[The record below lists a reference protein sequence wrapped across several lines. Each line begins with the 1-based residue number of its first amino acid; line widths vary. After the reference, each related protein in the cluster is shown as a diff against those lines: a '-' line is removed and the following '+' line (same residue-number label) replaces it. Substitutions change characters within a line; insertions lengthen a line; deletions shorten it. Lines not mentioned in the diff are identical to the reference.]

1 MKTSKLKIGILGK
14 SSYICSRFS
23 KYISDSDFELEKI
36 DCKNNA
42 WGSVD
47 FSKYDSL
54 LCPIGIAHVSTDPS
68 MESKYYAI
76 NRDLPVEIAK
86 KAKVCGVKQ
95 FVFFSSMIVYGADKP
110 IGNDFIIN
118 DSTESVP
125 ENFYGKSKLEAEEEL
140 LKLQD
145 DNFGVAILRIPMV
158 YGPGC
163 KGNFPQLL
171 KVAKK
176 SPFCPNIKNKRSM
189 IYVDNLCE
197 FLRLVIENK
206 KSGIFYPQ
214 NSEYVSTVDI
224 IKTAAKYFKHKII
237 FIRLFNPLIKLLS
250 KRFGVI
256 NKIFGTKIY
265 DMSLSPDVEKYN
277 KVDFETSIKE
287 CVLAF
292 K

>member
-1 MKTSKLKIGILGK
+1 MIAILGK
-14 SSYICSRFS
+14 NSYICNRF
-23 KYISDSDFELEKI
+23 KQFVETKGIQTV
-36 DCKNNA
+36 
-42 WGSVD
+42 SVD
-47 FSKYDSL
+47 CRNNTWKSFDFSQVNTV
-54 LCPIGIAHVSTDPS
+54 LCPLGIAHVSTNPS
-68 MESKYYAI
+68 MEAQYYAV
-76 NRDLPVEIAK
+76 NRDLPVEIAEYTK
-86 KAKVCGVKQ
+86 SFGVKK

-110 IGNDFIIN
+110 LGTEFIIDETTDPN
-118 DSTESVP
+118 P
-125 ENFYGKSKLEAEEEL
+125 ENFYGKSKLDAEQEL

-145 DNFGVAILRIPMV
+145 NNFSVAILRIPMV
-158 YGPGC
+158 YGPDC

-197 FLRLVIENK
+197 FLRLVIENN

-224 IKTAAKYFKHKII
+224 IKIAAKYFNHKII

-250 KRFGVI
+250 KRLGVI
-256 NKIFGTKIY
+256 NKIFGTKFY
-265 DMSLSPDVEKYN
+265 DMSLSPDLEKYN
-277 KVDFETSIKE
+277 IVDFETSIKE

>member
-1 MKTSKLKIGILGK
+1 MIAILGK
-14 SSYICSRFS
+14 NSYICNRF
-23 KYISDSDFELEKI
+23 KQFVETKGIQTV
-36 DCKNNA
+36 
-42 WGSVD
+42 SVD
-47 FSKYDSL
+47 CRNNTWKSFDFSQVDTV
-54 LCPIGIAHVSTDPS
+54 LCPLGIAHVSTNPS
-68 MESKYYAI
+68 MEAQYYAV
-76 NRDLPVEIAK
+76 NRDLPVEIAEYTK
-86 KAKVCGVKQ
+86 SFGVKN

-110 IGNDFIIN
+110 LGTEFIIDETTDPN
-118 DSTESVP
+118 P
-125 ENFYGKSKLEAEEEL
+125 ENFYGKSKLDAEQEL

-145 DNFGVAILRIPMV
+145 NNFSVAILRIPMV
-158 YGPGC
+158 YGPDC

-197 FLRLVIENK
+197 FLRLVIENN

-224 IKTAAKYFKHKII
+224 IKIAAKYFNHKII

-250 KRFGVI
+250 KRLGVI
-256 NKIFGTKIY
+256 NKIFGTKFY
-265 DMSLSPDVEKYN
+265 DMSLSPDLEKYN
-277 KVDFETSIKE
+277 IVDFETSIKE

>member
-1 MKTSKLKIGILGK
+1 MIAILGK
-14 SSYICSRFS
+14 NSYICNRF
-23 KYISDSDFELEKI
+23 KQFVETKGIQTV
-36 DCKNNA
+36 
-42 WGSVD
+42 SVD
-47 FSKYDSL
+47 CRNNTWKSFDFSQVDTV
-54 LCPIGIAHVSTDPS
+54 LCPLGIAHVSTNPS
-68 MESKYYAI
+68 MEAQYYAV
-76 NRDLPVEIAK
+76 NRDLPVEIAEY
-86 KAKVCGVKQ
+86 AKSFGVKN

-110 IGNDFIIN
+110 LGTEFIIDETTDPN
-118 DSTESVP
+118 P
-125 ENFYGKSKLEAEEEL
+125 ENFYGKSKLDAEQEL

-145 DNFGVAILRIPMV
+145 NNFSVAILRIPMV
-158 YGPGC
+158 YGPDC

-197 FLRLVIENK
+197 FLRLVIENN

-224 IKTAAKYFKHKII
+224 IKIAAKYFNHKII

-250 KRFGVI
+250 KRLGII
-256 NKIFGTKIY
+256 NKIFGTKFY
-265 DMSLSPDVEKYN
+265 DMSLSPDLEKYN
-277 KVDFETSIKE
+277 IVDFETSIKE

>member
-1 MKTSKLKIGILGK
+1 MIAILGK
-14 SSYICSRFS
+14 NSYICNRF
-23 KYISDSDFELEKI
+23 KQFVETKGIQTV
-36 DCKNNA
+36 
-42 WGSVD
+42 SVD
-47 FSKYDSL
+47 CRNNTWKSFDFSQVNTV
-54 LCPIGIAHVSTDPS
+54 LCPLGIAHVSTNPS
-68 MESKYYAI
+68 MEAQYYAV
-76 NRDLPVEIAK
+76 NRDLPVEIAEYTK
-86 KAKVCGVKQ
+86 SFGVKN

-110 IGNDFIIN
+110 LGTEFIIDETTDPN
-118 DSTESVP
+118 P
-125 ENFYGKSKLEAEEEL
+125 ENFYGKSKLDAEQEL

-145 DNFGVAILRIPMV
+145 NNFSVAILRIPMV
-158 YGPGC
+158 YGPDC

-197 FLRLVIENK
+197 FLRLVIENN

-224 IKTAAKYFKHKII
+224 IKIAAKYFNHKII

-250 KRFGVI
+250 KRLGVI
-256 NKIFGTKIY
+256 NKIFGTKFY
-265 DMSLSPDVEKYN
+265 DMSLSPDLEKYN
-277 KVDFETSIKE
+277 IVDFETSIKE

>member
-1 MKTSKLKIGILGK
+1 MIAILGK
-14 SSYICSRFS
+14 NSYICNRFNNFITNKGIQTFS
-23 KYISDSDFELEKI
+23 I
-36 DCKNNA
+36 DCRKEA
-42 WGSVD
+42 WKSVD
-47 FSKYDSL
+47 FSQFDTV
-54 LCPIGIAHVSTDPS
+54 LCPLGIAHVSTNPS
-68 MESKYYAI
+68 MESQYYAV

-86 KAKVCGVKQ
+86 KAKECGVKQ
-95 FVFFSSMIVYGADKP
+95 FVFFSSMIVYGADKSV
-110 IGNDFIIN
+110 GSDFIIEA
-118 DSTESVP
+118 STTPNP
-125 ENFYGKSKLEAEEEL
+125 ENFYGKSKLEAEQEL
-140 LKLQD
+140 FKLQD
-145 DNFGVAILRIPMV
+145 DNFIVTILRIPMV

-176 SPFCPNIKNKRSM
+176 SPFCPLIHNKRSM

-197 FLRLVIENK
+197 FLKLVIETK
-206 KSGIFYPQ
+206 QSGILYPQ

-224 IKTAAKYFKHKII
+224 IKIAARYFNHKIV
-237 FIRLFNPLIKLLS
+237 FIRCFNPLIKLLS

-265 DMSLSPDVEKYN
+265 DMSLSPDVSKYN

-287 CVLAF
+287 CVAAF

>member
-1 MKTSKLKIGILGK
+1 MIAILGK
-14 SSYICSRFS
+14 NSYICNRF
-23 KYISDSDFELEKI
+23 KQFVETKGIQTV
-36 DCKNNA
+36 
-42 WGSVD
+42 SVD
-47 FSKYDSL
+47 CRNNTWKSFDFSQVDTV
-54 LCPIGIAHVSTDPS
+54 LCPLGIAHVSTNPS
-68 MESKYYAI
+68 MEAQYYAV
-76 NRDLPVEIAK
+76 NRDLPVEIAEYTK
-86 KAKVCGVKQ
+86 SFGVRN

-110 IGNDFIIN
+110 LGTEFIIDETTDPN
-118 DSTESVP
+118 P
-125 ENFYGKSKLEAEEEL
+125 ENFYGKSKLDAEQEL

-145 DNFGVAILRIPMV
+145 NNFSVAILRIPMV
-158 YGPGC
+158 YGPDC

-197 FLRLVIENK
+197 FLRLVIENN

-224 IKTAAKYFKHKII
+224 IKIAAKYFNHKII

-250 KRFGVI
+250 KRLGVI
-256 NKIFGTKIY
+256 NKIFGTKFY
-265 DMSLSPDVEKYN
+265 DMSLSPDLEKYN
-277 KVDFETSIKE
+277 IVDFETSIKE

>member
-1 MKTSKLKIGILGK
+1 MIAILGK
-14 SSYICSRFS
+14 NSYICNRF
-23 KYISDSDFELEKI
+23 KQFVETKGIQTV
-36 DCKNNA
+36 
-42 WGSVD
+42 SVD
-47 FSKYDSL
+47 CRNNTWKSFDFSQVNTV
-54 LCPIGIAHVSTDPS
+54 LCPLGIAHVSTNPS
-68 MESKYYAI
+68 MEAQYYAV
-76 NRDLPVEIAK
+76 NRDLPVEIAEYTK
-86 KAKVCGVKQ
+86 SFGVKN

-110 IGNDFIIN
+110 LGTEFIIDETTDPN
-118 DSTESVP
+118 P
-125 ENFYGKSKLEAEEEL
+125 ENFYGKSKLDAEQEL

-145 DNFGVAILRIPMV
+145 NNFSVAILRIPMV
-158 YGPGC
+158 YGPDC

-197 FLRLVIENK
+197 FLRLVIENN

-224 IKTAAKYFKHKII
+224 IKIAAKYFNHKII

-250 KRFGVI
+250 KRLGII
-256 NKIFGTKIY
+256 NKIFGTKFY
-265 DMSLSPDVEKYN
+265 DMSLSPDLEKYN
-277 KVDFETSIKE
+277 IVDFETSIKE